1 MKNWKLGLGVFAILI
16 IFPVFSGAEGERII
30 EVHVECTTR
39 EVVVEIDYV
48 EHVEH
53 EAGHYVVEISSPDGS
68 QKLFKTQPYSED
80 GNKLVIT
87 ESDMEKL
94 TINVGDVVQIRV
106 TLVISGEDGAVIIEE
121 TNNEATRAGQDPE
134 LDGDT
139 LEIADFSFIVEPSSR
154 NEIPATITATNRSE
168 ESEKYVYQWT
178 LTVPF
183 VGTHSASPR
192 DFEGSGTFTIKDVNE
207 FGTYSLKLFVIDG
220 KSSKILDTKEEVFE
234 LTKLSPKEVPHVDK
248 DDGPIIGVGPSTRD
262 ESWQSEKRDIVMSVN
277 VRAENPGLDVATF
290 SWDSP
295 ALRSDTKFEDRD
307 TTKIPGEGAHFLYL
321 FARDHGGNI
330 SQRKFGPFKYDAGP
344 PIISSI
350 GVTNSNVDTGESFR
364 LTWGIVDHGSGLGRV
379 DLWMLGPGDNDYEI
393 WQELPIQRNSLE
405 LKFPTPGSRTFFI
418 TATDQ
423 AGNSI
428 SREKGQEKRMGV
440 NVSIPSPFKDSI
452 IKDFFIDANEE
463 KTRSGNVILRV
474 TPASSNMGSMHWVL
488 DSPTIGIGIDEV
500 KVQRA
505 EKDGLSCIN
514 WKTVKEE
521 DYNNTSYVDATS
533 VIDDF
538 DPGFYCYRAVVVD
551 QAGNKTTSN
560 EIRAHVIRDRSG
572 NDAPVPVIDILP
584 LLIQEGNLDPLSF
597 TFDASRSKDPE
608 GDRFSYEWHFPDGTI
623 LKDKRVVYSFS
634 SSGTYK
640 VELVL
645 TDSRGNS
652 ASEEK
657 KVEIPADLY
666 DFDETPP
673 EAKLRIIEKGP
684 HMVKGVFKG
693 GLVKL
698 DWTISDS
705 GIKNSGIREAF
716 VSSNRA
722 KQFEIL
728 PNPTKGVL
736 DNEGFLYGVADGKT
750 FIRLEVT
757 DRAGHTTFSSIEIDE
772 NFLSPIEAD
781 GPPMI
786 LDLSASIL
794 DKVKS
799 FLGEFL

>member
-39 EVVVEIDYV
+39 EVVVKIDYV

-106 TLVISGEDGAVIIEE
+106 TLVISGEDGAVIIEK
-121 TNNEATRAGQDPE
+121 TNNEATRAGRDPE

-139 LEIADFSFIVEPSSR
+139 PEIADFSFTVEPSSL

-168 ESEKYVYQWT
+168 ESKKYVYQWT

-192 DFEGSGTFTIKDVNE
+192 DFEGSGTFTIKDVKH
-207 FGTYSLKLFVIDG
+207 FGTYTLRLFVIDAE
-220 KSSKILDTKEEVFE
+220 IMEVIDTKEEEFE

-321 FARDHGGNI
+321 FARDYGGNI
-330 SQRKFGPFKYDAGP
+330 SQRKFGPFMYDAGP
-344 PIISSI
+344 PIVTSI
-350 GVTNSNVDTGESFR
+350 GVSNSRPEVDEPFKINWS
-364 LTWGIVDHGSGLGRV
+364 IVDHGSGLDRA
-379 DLWMLGPGDNDYEI
+379 DLWMLGPGDNDYKIFRESI
-393 WQELPIQRNSLE
+393 ILTSSFDL
-405 LKFPTPGSRTFFI
+405 TFSTEGTRSFFV
-418 TATDQ
+418 TATDR
-423 AGNSI
+423 AGNAI
-428 SREKGQEKRMGV
+428 TRKAGQQKRMGV
-440 NVSIPSPFKDSI
+440 NVSPLDPYKDTL
-452 IKDFFIDANEE
+452 IKDFYIEADG
-463 KTRSGNVILRV
+463 KQVRSGNMILRLRSS
-474 TPASSNMGSMHWVL
+474 ASNLGVMYWVL
-488 DSPTIGIGIDEV
+488 DSPTIGIDEV

-584 LLIQEGNLDPLSF
+584 LLI
-597 TFDASRSKDPE
+597 
-608 GDRFSYEWHFPDGTI
+608 
-623 LKDKRVVYSFS
+623 
-634 SSGTYK
+634 
-640 VELVL
+640 
-645 TDSRGNS
+645 
-652 ASEEK
+652 
-657 KVEIPADLY
+657 
-666 DFDETPP
+666 
-673 EAKLRIIEKGP
+673 
-684 HMVKGVFKG
+684 
-693 GLVKL
+693 
-698 DWTISDS
+698 
-705 GIKNSGIREAF
+705 
-716 VSSNRA
+716 
-722 KQFEIL
+722 
-728 PNPTKGVL
+728 
-736 DNEGFLYGVADGKT
+736 
-750 FIRLEVT
+750 
-757 DRAGHTTFSSIEIDE
+757 
-772 NFLSPIEAD
+772 
-781 GPPMI
+781 
-786 LDLSASIL
+786 
-794 DKVKS
+794 
-799 FLGEFL
+799 